1 MRFPEVAYMS
11 WAKALPPAHINLARS
26 GIEACPPSLLKLD
39 PRDLV
44 ANLPAGYGYS
54 PLRRA
59 IGRRYGVDPDQVL
72 PLSGGASLANWVACA
87 TVLDGAPRGAEVIV
101 ERPSYEPLL
110 RIPQALGCRLLR
122 LERRFEDGFGIDLQ
136 RFASL
141 VNRKTRL
148 AIVSNLHNPSGARIE
163 PATLVA
169 MAEMLREVGA
179 FLLVDEVYLE
189 CLFGRGIGSAVLLA
203 PNVIVSNSLTKAYGL
218 DGLRAGWML
227 GPEPQVR
234 RAGKIYDL
242 MGVNGVASGELMAL
256 AAFRNL
262 AAIRRRS
269 QAILRPNLQTV
280 RRFLAGEERLAAV
293 LPPGGNVLFPR
304 LPGGLTGDRLARHLR
319 ERHSTLIVPGSFF
332 ESPQHIRLAFGTS
345 SALLNQGLANLRQ
358 ALNELVGAGSRRRRP
373 PA

>member
-1 MRFPEVAYMS
+1 
-11 WAKALPPAHINLARS
+11 
-26 GIEACPPSLLKLD
+26 
-39 PRDLV
+39 
-44 ANLPAGYGYS
+44 
-54 PLRRA
+54 
-59 IGRRYGVDPDQVL
+59 
-72 PLSGGASLANWVACA
+72 
-87 TVLDGAPRGAEVIV
+87 
-101 ERPSYEPLL
+101 
-110 RIPQALGCRLLR
+110 
-122 LERRFEDGFGIDLQ
+122 
-136 RFASL
+136 
-141 VNRKTRL
+141 
-148 AIVSNLHNPSGARIE
+148 
-163 PATLVA
+163 
-169 MAEMLREVGA
+169 
-179 FLLVDEVYLE
+179 
-189 CLFGRGIGSAVLLA
+189 LA

-227 GPEPQVR
+227 GPKPQVR

-242 MGVNGVASGELMAL
+242 MGVNGVAPGELMAL

-332 ESPQHIRLAFGTS
+332 ESPQHIRLGFGTS
-345 SALLNQGLANLRQ
+345 TALLNQGLANLRQ
-358 ALNELVGAGSRRRRP
+358 ALNELVGAGGRRRRP